1 MNLEAPHSA
10 PVLMAI
16 TPHRIANR
24 KSSSAAPFR
33 PMKNKMTDNQKQTK
47 APIAPADPMK
57 YTSFSII
64 TFSTFCLGKTIS

>member
-1 MNLEAPHSA
+1 MNLEAPHVA

-16 TPHRIANR
+16 TPHTIAVR

-47 APIAPADPMK
+47 APIAPADPKK
-57 YTSFSII
+57 YAI
-64 TFSTFCLGKTIS
+64 TFSMFCLGKTIS